1 MTLSVGELISAVGL
15 ILGGF
20 WAIAKLIIGDKL
32 AKINSMDAKQ
42 GEILASL
49 AALNVRVA
57 EVLPMREKL
66 EKVSGD
72 VVELKV
78 RTADM
83 RQDLNVAHK
92 RIRSLGGEKV

>member
-1 MTLSVGELISAVGL
+1 MTLTNGELIALAASL
-15 ILGGF
+15 LGGF
-20 WAIAKLIIGDKL
+20 WTIAKLIIGDKL

-57 EVLPMREKL
+57 EVLPMREKI
-66 EKVSGD
+66 EKTGAD

-78 RTADM
+78 RVM
-83 RQDLNVAHK
+83 DLRRDVNVAHQ
-92 RIRSLGGEKV
+92 RIRGEKI